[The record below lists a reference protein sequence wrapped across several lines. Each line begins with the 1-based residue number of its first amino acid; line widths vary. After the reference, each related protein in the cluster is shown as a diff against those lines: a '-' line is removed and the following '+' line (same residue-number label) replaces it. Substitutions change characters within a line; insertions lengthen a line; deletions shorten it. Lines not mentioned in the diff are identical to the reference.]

1 MKMLDDDCITPVST
15 LIVLVVSKFV
25 KRAEVRIVPPWFTIL
40 VLGILRVLKAFP
52 PVIVVPTLSEL
63 TVTAGDTIIP
73 AMRAPVDS

>member
-40 VLGILRVLKAFP
+40 VLGILRVLKALP
-52 PVIVVPTLSEL
+52 PVMVVPTLSEL

-73 AMRAPVDS
+73 AIRAPVDS